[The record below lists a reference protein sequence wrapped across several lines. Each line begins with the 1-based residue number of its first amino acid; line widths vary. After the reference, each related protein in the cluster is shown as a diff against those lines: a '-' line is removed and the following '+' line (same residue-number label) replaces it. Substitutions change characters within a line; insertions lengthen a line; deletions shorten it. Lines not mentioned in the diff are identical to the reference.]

1 MYHLVGDTDGQGGYA
16 CVGTEGTLFSAQ
28 LFFFFFGRALWRVEV
43 PGPGIEPTHS
53 SDNAGSLTTSQPG
66 NSFPARLC
74 CEPKTAL
81 NIRR

>member
-1 MYHLVGDTDGQGGYA
+1 MCGDRGDSIFCST
-16 CVGTEGTLFSAQ
+16 
-28 LFFFFFGRALWRVEV
+28 FFFFFGRALWRVEV